1 MEPRWVARLERK
13 IGWLSVPGLAGFLAG
28 MNALVGA
35 MSRMRP
41 DFPYQLEMDPRLV
54 LSGEPWRLVTFLF
67 VPPDMGA
74 LWLIFWLLLFYAY
87 ARALENAWGDFAFTV
102 YCLVGA
108 AALDLA
114 ALLFGVPV
122 SATVFNMSLFLAFAK
137 LNPEFEILLFFVLPV
152 KMKYLAYLAWAL
164 ILWTLLSA
172 PPAAA
177 SAAVAGLA
185 NYLAFFGADWWQA
198 LRRRLR

>member
-1 MEPRWVARLERK
+1 MSRLERRV
-13 IGWLSVPGLAGFLAG
+13 GWLSVPGLAGLLAG

-35 MSRMRP
+35 MSRLRP
-41 DFPYQLEMDPRLV
+41 DFPAELVLDPRAV
-54 LSGEPWRLVTFLF
+54 LAGEPWRLVTFLF

-87 ARALENAWGDFAFTV
+87 ARALEQAWGDFAFTV
-102 YCLVGA
+102 YCLLGA
-108 AALDLA
+108 AALGA
-114 ALLFGVPV
+114 AAMLLGVPV

-152 KMKYLAYLAWAL
+152 KMKYLAGFAWAL
-164 ILWTLLSA
+164 ILWNLLSA
-172 PPAAA
+172 PPLSA
-177 SAAVAGLA
+177 SAALFGLA
-185 NYLAFFGADWWQA
+185 NYLAFFGTDWWHF